1 MEGTISK
8 WKGMARRSL
17 KGRLGTAML
26 VTIAVPLMNMLA
38 GVIGASLFPGSDLLS
53 II

>member
-26 VTIAVPLMNMLA
+26 VTIAV
-38 GVIGASLFPGSDLLS
+38 GVKMIVLTCIRNDGYDKLL
-53 II
+53 